1 MSEPVLIPEDVTR
14 SPKRPLHDTEI
25 LEEASDNEERE
36 PKRARLQDLI
46 VSGSTVYER
55 ERALGLVPP
64 PLDLASS
71 SDSDEEAPPP
81 PTLERENA
89 TVSTAVGH
97 DDHLYLVKLPVTTS
111 VPAVDMKVTGAGSF
125 YVVRVLDLGSHYFLC
140 ALDAHEPKPYVL
152 TSVYESALFPKELD
166 FTVTADRLLP
176 YLVSTWRD
184 HNKRG
189 DGVRCS
195 DDTLAWML
203 YCYECVKDGGEYN
216 IGGTLDLNENRARI
230 DAYFNTPV

>member
-14 SPKRPLHDTEI
+14 SPKRPRHDTEI

-46 VSGSTVYER
+46 ASGSTVYER

-64 PLDLASS
+64 LVASS
-71 SDSDEEAPPP
+71 SSDDNKEAPPA
-81 PTLERENA
+81 LERDNVM
-89 TVSTAVGH
+89 VSVGH
-97 DDHLYLVKLPVTTS
+97 DDHLYAVKLPVTTS
-111 VPAVDMKVTGAGSF
+111 VPVVDVTVTGSGSF
-125 YVVRVLDLGSHYFLC
+125 YVLRVLDLGSHYILC

-152 TSVYESALFPKELD
+152 ASVYETALFPKALD
-166 FTVTADRLLP
+166 FTVTGERLLP

-189 DGVRCS
+189 EGTRCS
-195 DDTLAWML
+195 EDTLAWML
-203 YCYECVKDGGEYN
+203 FCYELVKDGGEQN
-216 IGGTLDLNENRARI
+216 IAGTLDLNANRARI
-230 DAYFNTPV
+230 DAYFNAPV